1 MRKVPYQ
8 ARLSRY
14 SATDHTKFNKTGDV
28 KHCPAQAICEN
39 CMPLPPNGTE
49 TCWAVRTPILYKLTG
64 WHKVQNGSHGG
75 QARAL
80 TLTAVSPQAHAPMR
94 LHGLTSW
101 DVSEGACMPSPSRG
115 ARAKLRRAG
124 LGRALTRPASARRS
138 WR

>member
-1 MRKVPYQ
+1 MFLLLCHMRHQ
-8 ARLSRY
+8 RAHHCARLDQGLPRRY

-80 TLTAVSPQAHAPMR
+80 KLSVTVRSEQTPQVHALMC
-94 LHGLTSW
+94 LHGMHHGLSAL
-101 DVSEGACMPSPSRG
+101 GA
-115 ARAKLRRAG
+115 ARRARFAV
-124 LGRALTRPASARRS
+124 LA
-138 WR
+138 